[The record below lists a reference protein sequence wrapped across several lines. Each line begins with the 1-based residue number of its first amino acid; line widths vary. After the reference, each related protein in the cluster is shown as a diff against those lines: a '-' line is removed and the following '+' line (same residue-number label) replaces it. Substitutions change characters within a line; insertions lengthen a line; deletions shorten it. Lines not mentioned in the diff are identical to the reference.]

1 MRPGDKSNGI
11 PVPVVRR
18 LTKYLAHL
26 QQVKTGGGGW
36 VSSQQLAKALNLTA
50 ATVRR
55 DFTHIDFA
63 GRTQRGYEIE
73 GLEKTLLHVL
83 GLDAGCN
90 AVIVGAGNLGR
101 ALALHQDFRKHA
113 FRICAVFDSD
123 PKLVGEKVGSLTVR
137 SMGELADVVQQEDI
151 HIGIMAVPA
160 AAARVVAFELIT
172 AGVRGLLN
180 LACEH
185 LNVPH
190 DVTIVDARMVESIQ
204 ELLCLIKMRE
214 RTE

>member
-1 MRPGDKSNGI
+1 MPLGDKSNGI

-26 QQVKTGGGGW
+26 QHVKTGGSDW
-36 VSSQQLAKALNLTA
+36 VSSQQLAQALNLTA

-63 GRTQRGYEIE
+63 GRTQRGYKIE

-83 GLDAGCN
+83 GLDTGCN

-101 ALALHQDFRKHA
+101 ALALHQDFQKRG
-113 FRICAVFDSD
+113 FQICALFDAD
-123 PKLVGEKVGSLTVR
+123 PKVVGKRVGHLTVQGM
-137 SMGELADVVQQEDI
+137 SELADVVRHEDI
-151 HIGIMAVPA
+151 QIGIMAVPA
-160 AAARVVAFELIT
+160 AAAKVVALELIS
-172 AGVRGLLN
+172 AGVHGLLN

-185 LNVPH
+185 LNVPD
-190 DVTIVDARMVESIQ
+190 DVVIVDARMVESIQ

-214 RTE
+214 RTR